1 MRKKVIDVHLVR
13 TRARTI
19 HRRVSRLDTAPWQL
33 HALNSYLFRD
43 EPMTK
48 QRMSIEW
55 VRRVNALKR
64 QGFDVHVT
72 TDADG
77 VMIHIRKKP
86 SDRIKAY

>member
-1 MRKKVIDVHLVR
+1 M
-13 TRARTI
+13 A
-19 HRRVSRLDTAPWQL
+19 
-33 HALNSYLFRD
+33 
-43 EPMTK
+43 K

-77 VMIHIRKKP
+77 VMIHIQKK
-86 SDRIKAY
+86 SSTRIQKY